1 VTHRELDLLASLT
14 SKTFD
19 ERDEYQLLNDGDY
32 WTLVESALAWN
43 VHKSVDQ
50 FRADVDHIEYVR
62 RPDGPVIHTQGY
74 LLRGYLM
81 EKALH
86 ELREASK

>member
-1 VTHRELDLLASLT
+1 MTHREIDLLASLT

-19 ERDEYQLLNDGDY
+19 ERDEYQLLNDQDY

-43 VHKSVDQ
+43 VRKTPEQ
-50 FRADVDHIEYVR
+50 FRADVDHIEYVA
-62 RPDGPVIHTQGY
+62 RPGGPVIHTQGY

-81 EKALH
+81 EKALR
-86 ELREASK
+86 ELREAVR